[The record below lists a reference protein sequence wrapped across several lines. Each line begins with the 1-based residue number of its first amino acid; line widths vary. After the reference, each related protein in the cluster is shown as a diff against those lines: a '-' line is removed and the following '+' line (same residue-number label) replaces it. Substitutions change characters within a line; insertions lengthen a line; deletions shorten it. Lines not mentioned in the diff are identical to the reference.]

1 MFADP
6 ICYFLNADWFADGVL
21 DWFLRAENPRLHLNA
36 AQQSDA
42 QVKELQHE

>member
-6 ICYFLNADWFADGVL
+6 ICYLTDSRSDSWAGSCD
-21 DWFLRAENPRLHLNA
+21 RAENPSWHLNA

-42 QVKELQHE
+42 QVNELEHE